1 MFFRLV
7 DLLLLLF
14 FPFEGLSQ
22 PFRWVVSSAAGNV
35 IRSDNINSCQLLWE
49 SEINSLDS
57 GVLST
62 ADKYG
67 LVQLGLLCTLC
78 LSRGV
83 WGRVSYVSSKC
94 WGCVCFPRARPV
106 WWLGAPPRCP
116 GGRLSPAERPAAT
129 AATAARGSRAGAR
142 PGRSRGRSCP
152 PPRTAASRTGCPC
165 TRLGTGSARCCGT
178 SLRSGSA
185 GARCRR
191 HSLQNEGGG
200 RGEEKQNQF
209 KFIWYI
215 MFSALKKKI
224 SIDLALP
231 PPLRKLSM
239 WLRFP
244 NKCSLLP
251 LFWS

>member
-1 MFFRLV
+1 MGGCR
-7 DLLLLLF
+7 
-14 FPFEGLSQ
+14 Q
-22 PFRWVVSSAAGNV
+22 PFRRVVSSAAGNV
-35 IRSDNINSCQLLWE
+35 IRSDHINSCQLLWE

-78 LSRGV
+78 LSGGV
-83 WGRVSYVSSKC
+83 WGRVSYVSSRR

-106 WWLGAPPRCP
+106 RWLGACHGPSRCP
-116 GGRLSPAERPAAT
+116 GGRLPPAERPAAP
-129 AATAARGSRAGAR
+129 AAPAARGSRAGAR
-142 PGRSRGRSCP
+142 PGRSRGCSCP
-152 PPRTAASRTGCPC
+152 PPRSAASRRGCPC

-191 HSLQNEGGG
+191 HSLQSEGGG

-215 MFSALKKKI
+215 MFSA
-224 SIDLALP
+224 
-231 PPLRKLSM
+231 
-239 WLRFP
+239 
-244 NKCSLLP
+244 
-251 LFWS
+251 